1 MGFPTEE
8 MRCTFCGSER
18 GGIIE
23 SEVTYYYRDTQVKI
37 PTNAFECYDCG
48 FIFTISSIK
57 EICKA
62 WELHVDSLW
71 RDNEDR

>member
-8 MRCTFCGSER
+8 MRCTFCNSDK
-18 GGIIE
+18 GGVVE
-23 SEVTYYYRDTQVKI
+23 SEVTHYYRGTQVSI

-48 FIFTISSIK
+48 FILTISSIK

-62 WELHVDSLW
+62 WESHVDSLW